1 MRKSRWLIGLV
12 CVLFLQSCNLK
23 SNDSQGVV
31 VAECYGKYLYESD
44 LVGVVA
50 PGTDIVDSLN
60 RVNAFVDS
68 WIRRELLLHQA
79 EKNLPKEQFDFSKQI
94 QEYQNSLV
102 IYAYETQLAEQKL
115 DTVVTDEEIETYYEQ
130 NKENFQLRQTM
141 VRAAYVI
148 LKSDCKQKND
158 FQKLMRDSDTL
169 MLQRLDIMATYYA
182 VSSYLDVDAWL
193 RLDELLKIIPIEIY
207 NTESFLKKNRFV
219 MFDKDDFT
227 YLVRFEDYLME
238 EEISPLDMER
248 ENIRSMILMK
258 RKKELLD
265 ALKSRLYEK
274 AAKDHAFEVYTGSSA
289 QIIET
294 KEDK

>member
-1 MRKSRWLIGLV
+1 MRKLRWLLGLV

-23 SNDSQGVV
+23 SDDSKGVV

-44 LVGVVA
+44 LMGVVA

-79 EKNLPKEQFDFSKQI
+79 EKNLSKEQLDFSKQI

-115 DTVVTDEEIETYYEQ
+115 DTIVTEEEIEAYYEQ
-130 NKENFQLRQTM
+130 NKENFQMRQTM

-148 LKSDCKQKND
+148 LKSDCEQKND
-158 FQKLMRDSDTL
+158 FQKIMRDSDTL
-169 MLQRLDIMATYYA
+169 MLQRLDIMVTYYA
-182 VSSYLDVDAWL
+182 VSSYLDVDNWL

-238 EEISPLDMER
+238 EDISPLDMER

-258 RKKELLD
+258 RKKDLLD

>member
-1 MRKSRWLIGLV
+1 MSRLRWLLGLV
-12 CVLFLQSCNLK
+12 CVLLLQSCNLK
-23 SNDSQGVV
+23 SDDSKGVV
-31 VAECYGKYLYESD
+31 VAECYGKYLYGSD

-50 PGTDIVDSLN
+50 PETDIVDSLN

-79 EKNLPKEQFDFSKQI
+79 EKNLPKEQLDFSKQI

-115 DTVVTDEEIETYYEQ
+115 DTVVTDEEIEAYYEQ
-130 NKENFQLRQTM
+130 NKENFQMRQTM

-148 LKSDCKQKND
+148 LKSDCEQKSD
-158 FQKLMRDSDTL
+158 FQKIMRDSDTL

-182 VSSYLDVDAWL
+182 VSSYLDVDNWL

-227 YLVRFEDYLME
+227 YLVRFEDYLLE
-238 EEISPLDMER
+238 EQISPLEMEK
-248 ENIRSMILMK
+248 ENIKSVIQMK
-258 RKKELLD
+258 RKKDLLD
-265 ALKSRLYEK
+265 AVKSNLYEK
-274 AAKDHAFEVYTGSSA
+274 AAKDHVFEIYTGSTA
-289 QIIET
+289 QIIE
-294 KEDK
+294 DK

>member
-1 MRKSRWLIGLV
+1 MRKLRWLLGLV
-12 CVLFLQSCNLK
+12 CVLLLQSCNLK
-23 SNDSQGVV
+23 SDDSKGVV

-44 LVGVVA
+44 LMGVVA

-79 EKNLPKEQFDFSKQI
+79 EKNLSKEQLDFSKQI

-115 DTVVTDEEIETYYEQ
+115 DTIVTEEEIETYYEQ

-148 LKSDCKQKND
+148 LKSDCEQKND
-158 FQKLMRDSDTL
+158 FQKIMRDSDTL

-182 VSSYLDVDAWL
+182 VSSYLDVDNWL

-238 EEISPLDMER
+238 EDISPLDMER

-258 RKKELLD
+258 RKKDLLD

>member
-1 MRKSRWLIGLV
+1 MRKLRWLTGLF
-12 CVLFLQSCNLK
+12 CVFVLQGCNLK

-44 LVGVVA
+44 LVGVVTS
-50 PGTDIVDSLN
+50 GSDIVDSLN

-68 WIRRELLLHQA
+68 WIRREVLLHQA
-79 EKNLPKEQFDFSKQI
+79 EKNLTKEQLDFSKQI
-94 QEYQNSLV
+94 LEYQNSLV

-148 LKSDCKQKND
+148 MKSDCKQKED
-158 FQKLMRDSDTL
+158 FRKLMHDADTL

-182 VSSYLDVDAWL
+182 VSSYVDVDAWL

-227 YLVRFEDYLME
+227 YMVRFEDYLME

-248 ENIRSMILMK
+248 DNIRSMILMK
-258 RKKELLD
+258 RKKDLLD
-265 ALKSRLYEK
+265 ILKSKLYEK
-274 AAKDHAFEVYTGSSA
+274 AVKDHAFEVYTGASA

-294 KEDK
+294 KQDK

>member
-1 MRKSRWLIGLV
+1 MSRLRWLLGLV
-12 CVLFLQSCNLK
+12 CVLLLQSCNLK
-23 SNDSQGVV
+23 SDDSKGVV

-50 PGTDIVDSLN
+50 PGSDIVDSLN

-79 EKNLPKEQFDFSKQI
+79 EKNLTKEQLDFSKQI
-94 QEYQNSLV
+94 QEYHNSLV
-102 IYAYETQLAEQKL
+102 IYTYESQLAEQKL
-115 DTVVTDEEIETYYEQ
+115 DTIVTEEEIEAYYEQ
-130 NKENFQLRQTM
+130 NKENFQMRQTM

-148 LKSDCKQKND
+148 LKSDCEQKSD
-158 FQKLMRDSDTL
+158 FQKIMRDSDTL

-182 VSSYLDVDAWL
+182 VSSYLDVDNWI

-227 YLVRFEDYLME
+227 YLVRFEDYLLE
-238 EEISPLDMER
+238 EQISPLEMEK
-248 ENIRSMILMK
+248 ENIKSVIQMK
-258 RKKELLD
+258 RKKDLLD
-265 ALKSRLYEK
+265 ALKSNLYEK
-274 AAKDHAFEVYTGSSA
+274 AAKDHVFEIYTGSTA
-289 QIIET
+289 QIIE
-294 KEDK
+294 DK

>member
-1 MRKSRWLIGLV
+1 MSRLRWLLGLV
-12 CVLFLQSCNLK
+12 CVLLLQSCNLK
-23 SNDSQGVV
+23 SDDSKGVV

-50 PGTDIVDSLN
+50 PGSDIVDSLN

-79 EKNLPKEQFDFSKQI
+79 EKNLTKEQLDFSKQI
-94 QEYQNSLV
+94 QEYHNSLV
-102 IYAYETQLAEQKL
+102 IYTYESQLAEQKL
-115 DTVVTDEEIETYYEQ
+115 DTIVTEEEIEAYYEQ
-130 NKENFQLRQTM
+130 NKENFQMRQTM

-148 LKSDCKQKND
+148 LKSDCEQKSD
-158 FQKLMRDSDTL
+158 FQKIMRDSDTL

-182 VSSYLDVDAWL
+182 VSSYLDVDNWL

-227 YLVRFEDYLME
+227 YLVRFEDYLLE
-238 EEISPLDMER
+238 EQISPLEMEK
-248 ENIRSMILMK
+248 ENIKSVIQMK
-258 RKKELLD
+258 RKKDLLD
-265 ALKSRLYEK
+265 AVKSNLYEK
-274 AAKDHAFEVYTGSSA
+274 AAKDHVFEIYTGSTA
-289 QIIET
+289 QIIE
-294 KEDK
+294 DK

>member
-1 MRKSRWLIGLV
+1 MSRLRWLLGLV
-12 CVLFLQSCNLK
+12 CVLLLQSCNLK
-23 SNDSQGVV
+23 SDDSKGVV

-50 PGTDIVDSLN
+50 PGSDIVDSLN

-79 EKNLPKEQFDFSKQI
+79 EKNLTKEQLDFSKQI
-94 QEYQNSLV
+94 QEYHNSLV
-102 IYAYETQLAEQKL
+102 IYTYESQLAEQKL
-115 DTVVTDEEIETYYEQ
+115 DTIVTEEEIEAYYEQ
-130 NKENFQLRQTM
+130 NKENFQMRQTM

-148 LKSDCKQKND
+148 LKSDCEQKSD
-158 FQKLMRDSDTL
+158 FQKIMRDSDTL

-182 VSSYLDVDAWL
+182 VSSYLDVDNWL

-227 YLVRFEDYLME
+227 YLVRFEDYLLE
-238 EEISPLDMER
+238 EQISPLEMEK
-248 ENIRSMILMK
+248 ENIKSVIQMK
-258 RKKELLD
+258 RKKDLLD
-265 ALKSRLYEK
+265 ALKSNLYEK
-274 AAKDHAFEVYTGSSA
+274 AAKDHVFEIYTGSTA
-289 QIIET
+289 QIIE
-294 KEDK
+294 DK

>member
-1 MRKSRWLIGLV
+1 MRKLRWLTGLF
-12 CVLFLQSCNLK
+12 CVFVFQGCNLK

-44 LVGVVA
+44 LVGVVTS
-50 PGTDIVDSLN
+50 GSDIVDSLN

-68 WIRRELLLHQA
+68 WIRREVLLHQA
-79 EKNLPKEQFDFSKQI
+79 EKNLTKEQLDFSKQI
-94 QEYQNSLV
+94 LEYQNSLV

-148 LKSDCKQKND
+148 MKSDCKQKED
-158 FQKLMRDSDTL
+158 FRKLMHDADTL

-182 VSSYLDVDAWL
+182 VSSYVDVDAWL

-227 YLVRFEDYLME
+227 YMVRFEDYLME

-248 ENIRSMILMK
+248 DNIRSMILMK
-258 RKKELLD
+258 RKKDLLD
-265 ALKSRLYEK
+265 ILKSKLYEK
-274 AAKDHAFEVYTGSSA
+274 AVKDHAFEVYTGASA

-294 KEDK
+294 KQDK

>member
-1 MRKSRWLIGLV
+1 MSRLRWLLGLV
-12 CVLFLQSCNLK
+12 CVLLLQSCNLK
-23 SNDSQGVV
+23 SDDSKGVV

-50 PGTDIVDSLN
+50 PGSDIVDSLN

-79 EKNLPKEQFDFSKQI
+79 EKNLPKEQLDFSKQI

-115 DTVVTDEEIETYYEQ
+115 DTVVTDEEIEAYYEQ
-130 NKENFQLRQTM
+130 NKENFQMRQTM

-148 LKSDCKQKND
+148 LKSDCEQKSD
-158 FQKLMRDSDTL
+158 FQKIMRDSDTL

-182 VSSYLDVDAWL
+182 VSSYLDVDNWL

-238 EEISPLDMER
+238 EDISPLDMER

-258 RKKELLD
+258 RKKDLLD

>member
-1 MRKSRWLIGLV
+1 MSRLRWLLGLV
-12 CVLFLQSCNLK
+12 CVLLLQSCNLK
-23 SNDSQGVV
+23 SDDSKGVV

-44 LVGVVA
+44 LMGVVA

-79 EKNLPKEQFDFSKQI
+79 EKNLSKEQLDFSKQI

-115 DTVVTDEEIETYYEQ
+115 DTVVTEEEIEAYYEQ

-148 LKSDCKQKND
+148 LKSDCEQKND
-158 FQKLMRDSDTL
+158 FQKIMRDSDTL

-182 VSSYLDVDAWL
+182 VSSYLDVDNWL

-238 EEISPLDMER
+238 EDISPLDMER

-258 RKKELLD
+258 RKKDLLD

>member
-1 MRKSRWLIGLV
+1 MRKLRWLLGLV
-12 CVLFLQSCNLK
+12 CVLLLQSCNLK
-23 SNDSQGVV
+23 SDDSKGVV

-44 LVGVVA
+44 LMGVVA

-68 WIRRELLLHQA
+68 WIRREVLLHQA
-79 EKNLPKEQFDFSKQI
+79 VKNLPKEQLDFTKQI

-115 DTVVTDEEIETYYEQ
+115 DTIVTDEEIEAYYVQ
-130 NKENFQLRQTM
+130 NRDNFQLRQTM

-148 LKSDCKQKND
+148 LKSDCKQKSD

-169 MLQRLDIMATYYA
+169 LLQQLDIMATYYA
-182 VSSYLDVDAWL
+182 VSSYVDVDAWL

-227 YLVRFEDYLME
+227 YMVRFEDYLME
-238 EEISPLDMER
+238 ETLSPLEIEK
-248 ENIRSMILMK
+248 ENIKSMILMK
-258 RKKELLD
+258 RKKDLLD
-265 ALKSRLYEK
+265 DLKSKLYEK
-274 AAKDHAFEVYTGSSA
+274 AAKDHTFEVYTGSTAS
-289 QIIET
+289 IIDS
-294 KEDK
+294 KEEK

>member
-1 MRKSRWLIGLV
+1 MRSLRWLLGLV
-12 CVLFLQSCNLK
+12 CVLVLQGCNLK

-44 LVGVVA
+44 LAGVVA
-50 PGTDIVDSLN
+50 PGSDIMDSLN

-68 WIRRELLLHQA
+68 WIRREVLLHQA
-79 EKNLPKEQFDFSKQI
+79 VKNLPKEQLDFTKQI

-115 DTVVTDEEIETYYEQ
+115 DTIVTDEEIEAYYEQ

-148 LKSDCKQKND
+148 LKSDCKQKDD
-158 FQKLMRDSDTL
+158 FRKLMRDADTL

-182 VSSYLDVDAWL
+182 VSSYVDVDAWL

-219 MFDKDDFT
+219 LFDKDNFT
-227 YLVRFEDYLME
+227 YMVRFEDYLME

-258 RKKELLD
+258 RKKDLLD
-265 ALKSRLYEK
+265 ALKSNLYEK
-274 AAKDHAFEVYTGSSA
+274 AVRDHAFEVYTGSSA

-294 KEDK
+294 KQDK

>member
-1 MRKSRWLIGLV
+1 MRKLRWLTGLF
-12 CVLFLQSCNLK
+12 CVFVLQGCNLK

-31 VAECYGKYLYESD
+31 VAECYDKYLYESD
-44 LVGVVA
+44 LVGVVT

-68 WIRRELLLHQA
+68 WIRREVLLHQA
-79 EKNLPKEQFDFSKQI
+79 EKNLSKEQLDFSKQI

-115 DTVVTDEEIETYYEQ
+115 DTIVTDDEIEAYYEQ

-148 LKSDCKQKND
+148 LKSDCKQKED
-158 FQKLMRDSDTL
+158 FRKLMHDTDTL

-182 VSSYLDVDAWL
+182 VSSYVDVDAWL

-207 NTESFLKKNRFV
+207 NTESFLKNNRFV

-227 YLVRFEDYLME
+227 YMVRFEDFLME

-248 ENIRSMILMK
+248 KNIRSMILMK
-258 RKKELLD
+258 RKKDLLD
-265 ALKSRLYEK
+265 VLKSKLYEK
-274 AAKDHAFEVYTGSSA
+274 AVKDHAFEVYTGASA
-289 QIIET
+289 QIIEN

>member
-1 MRKSRWLIGLV
+1 MSRLRWLLGLV
-12 CVLFLQSCNLK
+12 CVLLLQSCNLK
-23 SNDSQGVV
+23 SDDSKGVV
-31 VAECYGKYLYESD
+31 VAECYGKYLYGSD

-50 PGTDIVDSLN
+50 PETDIVDSLN

-79 EKNLPKEQFDFSKQI
+79 EKNLPKEQLDFSKQI

-115 DTVVTDEEIETYYEQ
+115 DTVVTEEEIEAYYEQ
-130 NKENFQLRQTM
+130 NKENFQMRQTM

-148 LKSDCKQKND
+148 LKSDCEQKSD
-158 FQKLMRDSDTL
+158 FQKIMRDSDTL

-182 VSSYLDVDAWL
+182 VSSYLDVDNWI

-227 YLVRFEDYLME
+227 YLVRFEDYLLE
-238 EEISPLDMER
+238 EQISPLEMEK
-248 ENIRSMILMK
+248 ENIKSVIQMK
-258 RKKELLD
+258 RKKDLLD
-265 ALKSRLYEK
+265 AVKSNLYEK
-274 AAKDHAFEVYTGSSA
+274 AAKDHVFEIYTGSTA
-289 QIIET
+289 QIIE
-294 KEDK
+294 DK

>member
-1 MRKSRWLIGLV
+1 MRKLRWLIGLDCLLV
-12 CVLFLQSCNLK
+12 FQSCNLK

-44 LVGVVA
+44 LVGVVT
-50 PGTDIVDSLN
+50 PGSDIMDSLN

-68 WIRRELLLHQA
+68 WIRREVLLYQA
-79 EKNLPKEQFDFSKQI
+79 VKNLPKEQLDFTKQI

-102 IYAYETQLAEQKL
+102 IYAYESQLAEQKL
-115 DTVVTDEEIETYYEQ
+115 DTIVTDEEIEAYYEQ
-130 NKENFQLRQTM
+130 NKDNFQLRQTM

-169 MLQRLDIMATYYA
+169 LLQQLDIMATYYA
-182 VSSYLDVDAWL
+182 VSSFVDVDAWL

-227 YLVRFEDYLME
+227 YIVRFEDYLME

-258 RKKELLD
+258 RKKDLLD

-274 AAKDHAFEVYTGSSA
+274 AARDHAFEVYTGSSV

-294 KEDK
+294 KQDK

>member
-1 MRKSRWLIGLV
+1 MRKLRWLTGLF
-12 CVLFLQSCNLK
+12 CVFVLQGCNLK

-44 LVGVVA
+44 LVGVVTS
-50 PGTDIVDSLN
+50 GSDIVDSLN

-68 WIRRELLLHQA
+68 WIRREVLLHQA
-79 EKNLPKEQFDFSKQI
+79 EKNLTKEQLDFSKQI
-94 QEYQNSLV
+94 LEYQNSLV

-148 LKSDCKQKND
+148 MKSDCKQKED
-158 FQKLMRDSDTL
+158 FRKLMHDADTL

-182 VSSYLDVDAWL
+182 VSSYVDVDAWL

-207 NTESFLKKNRFV
+207 NPESFLKKNRFV

-227 YLVRFEDYLME
+227 YMVRFEDYLME

-248 ENIRSMILMK
+248 DNIRSMILMK
-258 RKKELLD
+258 RKKDLLD
-265 ALKSRLYEK
+265 ILKSKLYEK
-274 AAKDHAFEVYTGSSA
+274 AVKDHAFEVYTGASA

-294 KEDK
+294 KQDK

>member
-1 MRKSRWLIGLV
+1 MSRLRWLLGLV
-12 CVLFLQSCNLK
+12 CVLLLQSCNLK
-23 SNDSQGVV
+23 SDDSKGVV

-50 PGTDIVDSLN
+50 PGSDIVDSLN

-79 EKNLPKEQFDFSKQI
+79 EKNLTKEQLDFSKQI
-94 QEYQNSLV
+94 QEYHNSLV
-102 IYAYETQLAEQKL
+102 IYTYESQLAEQKL
-115 DTVVTDEEIETYYEQ
+115 DTIVTEEEIEAYYEQ
-130 NKENFQLRQTM
+130 NKENFQMRQTM

-148 LKSDCKQKND
+148 LKSDCEQKFD
-158 FQKLMRDSDTL
+158 FQKIMRDSDTL

-182 VSSYLDVDAWL
+182 VSSYLDVDNWL

-227 YLVRFEDYLME
+227 YLVRFEDYLLE
-238 EEISPLDMER
+238 EQISPLEMEK
-248 ENIRSMILMK
+248 ENIKSVIQMK
-258 RKKELLD
+258 RKKDLLD
-265 ALKSRLYEK
+265 ALKSNLYEK
-274 AAKDHAFEVYTGSSA
+274 AAKDHVFEIYTGSTA
-289 QIIET
+289 QIIE
-294 KEDK
+294 DK